1 MPGFEPRISWV
12 IPGLFF
18 LIFVFSTVNMFIL
31 KFRRCLDLNR
41 VSLVSKATAM
51 PAEPQPLPEKQ
62 NIFNGPFPAYF
73 SSFLSFQQLTVNMFI
88 LKFRK

>member
-62 NIFNGPFPAYF
+62 NIFNGHFRPIFPQF
-73 SSFLSFQQLTVNMFI
+73 CLFNN
-88 LKFRK
+88 